1 MYIRWLKSMNSI
13 EDEMIFL
20 FFNKILKIMLDKQTI
35 L

>member
-20 FFNKILKIMLDKQTI
+20 FFNKILKIMLEKQII

>member
-20 FFNKILKIMLDKQTI
+20 FFNKILKIMLDKQII

>member
-1 MYIRWLKSMNSI
+1 MYIRWLKSMNSV

-20 FFNKILKIMLDKQTI
+20 FFNKILKIMLEKQTI

>member
-20 FFNKILKIMLDKQTI
+20 FFNKILKIMLEKQTI

>member
-1 MYIRWLKSMNSI
+1 MYISWLKSMNSI

-20 FFNKILKIMLDKQTI
+20 FFNKILKIMLEKQII